1 MLSIIIPFVAES
13 PQLFFTVQAL
23 RHELAGVEHEILL
36 IDNATAL
43 TNESTH
49 PELNCS
55 LYIERK
61 RPSGVRLLKFSER
74 QSHWQAKNL
83 GIEESKGDILF
94 FIDAHCLIYPGSL
107 HRMYFDYTYY
117 SLSSRA
123 SFHLPLAYLMED
135 NALAYELVADLDNG
149 ILDYRFTPFTPS
161 DPRFASLTP
170 VPCMSTCGMMI
181 RKALMVDKLK
191 SFPEALGPYSGGEQ
205 YFNFIMA
212 LLGYDK
218 IIINLPPLQ
227 HYAAPRSYTVSNLDI
242 CRNKL
247 IAAYLIGGASFLAKR
262 AELFKKELTPSAVDR
277 IHFSIPRIESL
288 KNLRSYIETNSKF
301 TIEQFVKFWT

>member
-1 MLSIIIPFVAES
+1 MLSVIIPFVAES

-23 RHELAGVEHEILL
+23 RHELGGVDHEIIL

-43 TNESTH
+43 TNESSH
-49 PELNCS
+49 PEINCS
-55 LYIERK
+55 LYIEK
-61 RPSGVRLLKFSER
+61 KQPLDVRLLKFSEK

-83 GIEESKGDILF
+83 GILESKGDILF

-107 HRMYFDYTYY
+107 HRMYFDYSFY
-117 SLSSRA
+117 SLSNRA

-135 NALAYELVADLDNG
+135 KALAYELVSDLDNG
-149 ILDYRFTPFTPS
+149 ILDYRFIPFKAPDPS
-161 DPRFASLTP
+161 FASLTP

-181 RKALMVDKLK
+181 RKKLMVEKLK
-191 SFPEALGPYSGGEQ
+191 LFPEALGPYSGGEQ
-205 YFNFIMA
+205 YFNFVMA
-212 LLGYDK
+212 LLGHHK
-218 IIINLPPLQ
+218 MIINLPPLQ
-227 HYAAPRSYTVSNLDI
+227 HYAAPRSYSVSNLDI

-247 IAAYLIGGASFLAKR
+247 IAAYLIGGPAFLMKR

-277 IHFSIPRIESL
+277 IHFSIPRMESL
-288 KNLRSYIETNSKF
+288 KSLRSYIEANSRF